1 MSSAPPKPDKPEAN
15 GVKVGVRR
23 IAPRFVGSRLGKY
36 HVGARLAA
44 GGAASVYLARLS
56 GPHNFER
63 LVALKII
70 HEHLAEEQE
79 FVDMFLDEANLA
91 SRLAHPNVVH
101 VFELAREED
110 VLFLAMEYLHGQP
123 LSQVYRRFTENAEP
137 LPLDLVAWIGARA
150 ADGLHHAH
158 ELCDEHGHRLGLVH
172 RDVSPQNVI
181 ATYDG
186 QVKVVDFGIAR
197 ADGRIAQTALGQI
210 KGKFSYMAPEQ
221 ALGKPYDH
229 RADLFALGATLYELA
244 MGRRLFRGEDEMETL
259 RKVISAEVPPPRSID
274 PGFPLAFET
283 ILLRVLSLDPD
294 RRHASAN
301 ELARDLDAFAAAG
314 GAKDHA
320 ERLGELVTEAF
331 HDERSKQEAALARLR
346 EVTLVESVG
355 THPTLPSDST
365 QLNSGLDR
373 VAPDTSTTESR
384 RRSKYWIGLALAA
397 VIGIFAIVSTRKTP
411 GSAAPSR
418 DVAVEVTWTPAV
430 QASVYIDGQAVKGIP
445 AVTRLPRA
453 DRNVS
458 VKVAAEGYEP
468 TELLLVPDRDRSVLL
483 RLTEQRVSPP
493 EVPESPMDV
502 APSAA
507 PAPSEEAPGKPAK
520 KTRWYGKPAPTGTTT
535 PKSKVIDQNPF

>member
-1 MSSAPPKPDKPEAN
+1 MSSAPPKSEEPESK
-15 GVKVGVRR
+15 GVERGGRR
-23 IAPRFVGSRLGKY
+23 VAPRFVGSRLGKY

-63 LVALKII
+63 LLALKII

-101 VFELAREED
+101 VFELAREDD
-110 VLFLAMEYLHGQP
+110 VLFMAMEYLHGQP
-123 LSQVYRRFTENAEP
+123 LSQVYRRFTENGEP
-137 LPLDLVAWIGARA
+137 IPLDLVAWLGARA

-181 ATYDG
+181 VTYDG

-197 ADGRIAQTALGQI
+197 ADGRLAQTALGQI

-259 RKVISAEVPPPRSID
+259 RKVIAAEVPSPRGID
-274 PGFPLAFET
+274 PSFPLALET
-283 ILLRVLSLDPD
+283 ILLRVLALDPE

-331 HDERSKQEAALARLR
+331 SDERAKQEAALSRLR
-346 EVTLVESVG
+346 EATLVESVG
-355 THPTLPSDST
+355 QHPSLPSDST

-373 VAPDTSTTESR
+373 LARETVTPEPR
-384 RRSKYWIGLALAA
+384 RPSKYWIGLALAA
-397 VIGIFAIVSTRKTP
+397 VVAIFVLVSTRKGPTS
-411 GSAAPSR
+411 GAQTR
-418 DVAVEVTWTPAV
+418 EVAVEVTWTPAIP
-430 QASVYIDGQAVKGIP
+430 ASVTIDGQRVDGIP
-445 AVTRLPRA
+445 AVTHLPREN
-453 DRNVS
+453 RNVS
-458 VKVAAEGYEP
+458 VKIIAEGYEP
-468 TELLLVPDRDRSVLL
+468 TELLVVPDRDRSVLL

-493 EVPESPMDV
+493 ETPRSPMDE

-507 PAPSEEAPGKPAK
+507 PSGAEDKPAAK
-520 KTRWYGKPAPTGTTT
+520 KRWHGKAPEPASTT